1 MKQQT
6 ALTQML
12 YAQLQ
17 EEAAAYAV
25 MLFEQGVAGSPYR
38 NKSGKYAYI
47 YWQVTRPDG
56 SLHQFSL
63 GRDTPETAA
72 LVESLLARKKTTE
85 EAISAL
91 KSTTGAFLASGGM
104 AVESAHFK
112 VIENLAR
119 AGLFSKGL
127 VLVGSHAFTSIGN
140 LLGVRWGGNLKTS
153 DMDFAR
159 ASGVALAI
167 PDSGSVIDVPET
179 VKAVDSTFFPVP
191 ELNHRHPS
199 TSMMSRK
206 TKVKIDFLAAQKNG
220 ADNAPHFYQD
230 LAIAATPLRY
240 MDYLIGG
247 ESHHGLIV
255 GTYPIPVNL
264 PDPARFAIHK
274 LVIAQERTF
283 DHATKVVKDIRQAS
297 EVVEAL
303 LDLGR
308 DHDLRKALTDL
319 VEGYGRKALIN
330 LRKSLEKMDDALR
343 HGIEKELD
351 QCLVDGP
358 NRSPQAARDL

>member
-1 MKQQT
+1 MKQQS
-6 ALTQML
+6 ALTQTL

-85 EAISAL
+85 EAIAAL

-104 AVESAHFK
+104 AVESTHFK

-127 VLVGSHAFTSIGN
+127 VLVGSHAFTSLGN

-167 PDSGSVIDVPET
+167 PDSGHVIDVPAT
-179 VKAVDSTFFPVP
+179 VTAVDSTFFPIP

-206 TKVKIDFLAAQKNG
+206 TKVKIDFLTIQKNG
-220 ADNAPHFYQD
+220 ADSAPHFYQD
-230 LAIAATPLRY
+230 LGIAAAPLRY

-247 ESHHGLIV
+247 ESRRGLIV

-283 DHATKVVKDIRQAS
+283 DHQTKVVKDVRQAS

-303 LDLGR
+303 LDQGR
-308 DHDLRKALTDL
+308 EHELRKALMDL
-319 VEGYGRKALIN
+319 VEGHGERALKN
-330 LRKSLEKMDDALR
+330 LRKSLENMEYAPKHIIEAELKRYLLDAQK
-343 HGIEKELD
+343 GT
-351 QCLVDGP
+351 
-358 NRSPQAARDL
+358 S